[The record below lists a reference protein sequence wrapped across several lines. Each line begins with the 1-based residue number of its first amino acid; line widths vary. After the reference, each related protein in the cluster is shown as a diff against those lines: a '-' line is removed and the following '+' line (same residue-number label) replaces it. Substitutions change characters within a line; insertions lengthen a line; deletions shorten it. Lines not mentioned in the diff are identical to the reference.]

1 MGKGKDRERATYSF
15 YEAKKGQKGQWSSN
29 SAWNYTWSP
38 GWTDQDRNVLTNAL
52 MKFGIGRWK
61 KLDQSKVLPGKS
73 IMQCYLM
80 TQRLLGQQSIAG
92 FMGLHLDV

>member
-1 MGKGKDRERATYSF
+1 MGRGKDKEKAAYSF
-15 YEAKKGQKGQWSSN
+15 HEAKKGQKGREQWSSS

-61 KLDQSKVLPGKS
+61 KLD
-73 IMQCYLM
+73 
-80 TQRLLGQQSIAG
+80 
-92 FMGLHLDV
+92 